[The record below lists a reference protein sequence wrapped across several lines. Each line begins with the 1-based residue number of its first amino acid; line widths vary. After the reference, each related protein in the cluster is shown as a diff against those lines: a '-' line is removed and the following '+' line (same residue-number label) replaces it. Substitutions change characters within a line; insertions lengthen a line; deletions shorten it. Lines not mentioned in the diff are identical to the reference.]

1 MGANILYVRVGDG
14 AVRRKFCWTRRRS
27 EGDRWSGG
35 EGGIVHAR
43 FPANRPSVRPYVSTQ
58 ARTHGKDNNPFCGGA
73 RGVVTR
79 RREAGRL
86 RRSEQPCAPLSTLSD
101 TAADLRRH
109 ELATNTTV
117 IL

>member
-1 MGANILYVRVGDG
+1 MGANILYIRVGDG

-58 ARTHGKDNNPFCGGA
+58 ARTARIIIRFAAARTALSRGAEKQQGG
-73 RGVVTR
+73 
-79 RREAGRL
+79 
-86 RRSEQPCAPLSTLSD
+86 
-101 TAADLRRH
+101 
-109 ELATNTTV
+109 
-117 IL
+117 